1 MKMRIKGNS
10 LRLRVSRSEAARLI
24 QTGRLEEAI
33 GFSPEDSAK
42 LTYALELSAAA
53 MEMNSRFR
61 PQEITVTLPTL
72 EARQWFKSDQ
82 VGLFSEA
89 EVGNETSVLA
99 VEKDFAC
106 LDDSEADSEDAYCEL
121 LSLQERSN

>member
-1 MKMRIKGNS
+1 MKLRIKGNS

-42 LTYALELSAAA
+42 LTYALEPSAAA

-61 PQEITVTLPTL
+61 PQEITVALPTL

-82 VGLFSEA
+82 VGFKSDQVGLNREA
-89 EVGNETSVLA
+89 EVGNEASVLA
-99 VEKDFAC
+99 VGKDFA
-106 LDDSEADSEDAYCEL
+106 
-121 LSLQERSN
+121 

>member
-1 MKMRIKGNS
+1 MKLRIKGNS

-33 GFSPEDSAK
+33 GFSPEDSVK
-42 LTYALELSAAA
+42 RTYALELSDAA

-61 PQEITVTLPTL
+61 PQENTATLPTL

-82 VGLFSEA
+82 VGLYREA
-89 EVGNETSVLA
+89 EVGDEASVLA
-99 VEKDFAC
+99 VERDFA
-106 LDDSEADSEDAYCEL
+106 
-121 LSLQERSN
+121 